1 MSHPGKGGKLYDRA
15 ALADYL
21 DRLRRESNESYREAA
36 LRSGLDHGAFLRY
49 VKKQNRPTRESCI
62 ALADHFA
69 VNPNEILVRAGY
81 DPLHFFDRSPM
92 DPRALAPEVE
102 EVAFY
107 LNRLCPLA
115 RRREVCQAVR
125 ALVEA
130 AARTAQEP

>member
-1 MSHPGKGGKLYDRA
+1 MSRPTKGGKPYDRA

-21 DRLRRESNESYREAA
+21 DRLRQEHNESFREAA

-62 ALADHFA
+62 ALADHFG
-69 VNPNEILVRAGY
+69 VNPNEILTRAGY
-81 DPLHFFDRSPM
+81 DPLHFFDRSLA
-92 DPRALAPEVE
+92 DPKALAPEVE
-102 EVAFY
+102 QVAIY
-107 LNRLCPLA
+107 LNRLFPLA

-130 AARTAQEP
+130 AARTAQES